1 MMFRIISDGLLQCP
15 QYITPDV
22 AKMRVGRTE
31 IGSQQA
37 ARAAFNS

>member
-22 AKMRVGRTE
+22 AE
-31 IGSQQA
+31 IGEDTS
-37 ARAAFNS
+37 